1 LSARRATLSE
11 LLLVYLVAV
20 TAFGYFAGTWQDG
33 NTYSRLSLVMAL
45 TQEHR
50 FEIDTPQLA
59 EEWRQFRTADRS
71 IYNGH
76 YYSDKAIGSSLIG
89 AMAWAP
95 LHAVLQSTGTT
106 TELRVFKVMATFLGT
121 SLVCALLAPMVYWF
135 VTGVAGSRQAL
146 LVTSA
151 VVFGTSTFK
160 YSTGFYGHVPAA
172 LCLLGGALI
181 WFRAKQRRH
190 LSLVQVFASCALAG
204 FMVVTEYPTAV
215 LALVLGGY
223 MLLVLGDLGRLRD
236 WRVYLVGAAAVALA
250 ISPLLYY
257 NLAVYGHPLTTGYQ
271 HHATVK
277 FAAAHSQGLSG
288 IGPPDVVV
296 MFAMTLHPLMGIFW
310 QSPVLLLAIPGWFAM
325 WRAAHRM
332 EASFSFAAILV
343 YVALI
348 SGYYEWSGG
357 LAYTPRHLI
366 PMLPLFAMPLAFL
379 PRRWMPLAWGL
390 TALSIVQHTVAVAG
404 RADWVVRLIRSTLD
418 ASGHPSMHFTS
429 TIWTV
434 IWPNMQRGM
443 FLKNRGTMLLPDG
456 FLSLLPLAVLEAA
469 LVFLLARRAAQADRT
484 DDGVRLASSTHRP

>member
-1 LSARRATLSE
+1 MPARRATLSE
-11 LLLVYLVAV
+11 LLLAYLMAV
-20 TAFGYFAGTWQDG
+20 TAFGYFVGTWQDG
-33 NTYSRLSLVMAL
+33 NTYSRLSLVVAL
-45 TQEHR
+45 THEGR

-59 EEWRQFRTADRS
+59 YEWRQFRTADRS
-71 IYNGH
+71 FFNGH

-95 LHAVLQSTGTT
+95 VHAVLRRTGTAV
-106 TELRVFKVMATFLGT
+106 ELRVFKVLATFLGI
-121 SLVCALLAPMVYWF
+121 SLVCALLAPVVYGF
-135 VTGVAGSRQAL
+135 VTGVAGGRQAL

-151 VVFGTSTFK
+151 IVFGTSAFK

-172 LCLLGGALI
+172 LCLLGSMLI

-190 LSLVQVFASCALAG
+190 LSWLQVFASCALTG

-223 MLLVLGDLGRLRD
+223 MLLVLSDLGRLRD
-236 WRVYLVGAAAVALA
+236 WRVYLVGASAVALA

-257 NLAVYGHPLTTGYQ
+257 NLAVYGHPFTTGYQ

-288 IGPPDVVV
+288 IGAPDPVV

-310 QSPVLLLAIPGWFAM
+310 QSPVLLLAIPGWLAM
-325 WRAAHRM
+325 WKASHRM
-332 EASFSFAAILV
+332 EAWFSFTAILV

-366 PMLPLFAMPLAFL
+366 PVLPLFALPLAFL
-379 PRRWMPLAWGL
+379 PRRWVPLAWGL
-390 TALSIVQHTVAVAG
+390 AGLSILQHLIAVAG
-404 RADWVVRLIRSTLD
+404 RAEWVVRLIRSTLD
-418 ASGHPSMHFTS
+418 ANGHPSMHFTS
-429 TIWTV
+429 TIWTA
-434 IWPNMQRGM
+434 IWPNMQQGLFMR
-443 FLKNRGTMLLPDG
+443 NRGTMVLPEG
-456 FLSLLPLAVLEAA
+456 FVSLLPLVVLEAA
-469 LVFLLARRAAQADRT
+469 LVFLLMRQAARSP
-484 DDGVRLASSTHRP
+484 VLSHRPSVSP

>member
-1 LSARRATLSE
+1 LPARRATLSE
-11 LLLVYLVAV
+11 LLLVYLMAV
-20 TAFGYFAGTWQDG
+20 TAFGYFAGTWQDA

-59 EEWRQFRTADRS
+59 DAWQQFRTADRS
-71 IYNGH
+71 FYNGH
-76 YYSDKAIGSSLIG
+76 YYSDKAIGSSLLG

-95 LHAVLQSTGTT
+95 VHALLPSTDTT
-106 TELRVFKVMATFLGT
+106 VELRVFKVLATFLGV
-121 SLVCALLAPMVYWF
+121 SLVAALLAPMVYGF
-135 VTGVAGSRQAL
+135 VTGVAGSRQGL

-151 VVFGTSTFK
+151 IVFGTSIFK

-172 LCLLGGALI
+172 VCLLAGVLI
-181 WFRAKQRRH
+181 WFDAKHRRH
-190 LSLVQVFASCALAG
+190 LSGLQVFASCALAG

-223 MLLVLGDLGRLRD
+223 MLLVLRDLGRLRD
-236 WRVYLVGAAAVALA
+236 WRVYVVGASAVALA
-250 ISPLLYY
+250 VSPLLYY
-257 NLAVYGHPLTTGYQ
+257 NFAVYGSPFTTGYQ

-277 FAAAHSQGLSG
+277 FAAAHSQGLAG
-288 IGPPDVVV
+288 IGPPDPVV

-310 QSPVLLLAIPGWFAM
+310 QSPVLLLAIPGWLTM
-325 WRAAHRM
+325 RATHRT
-332 EASFSFAAILV
+332 EAWFSFTAILV

-366 PMLPLFAMPLAFL
+366 PVLPMFAIPLAFL
-379 PRRWMPLAWGL
+379 PRRWMPIAWGL
-390 TALSIVQHTVAVAG
+390 AGLSIVQHLIAAAG
-404 RADWVVRLIRSTLD
+404 REDWVVRLIRSTLD

-434 IWPNMQRGM
+434 IWPNMRHGM

-456 FLSLLPLAVLEAA
+456 FLSLLPLLLLEAVL
-469 LVFLLARRAAQADRT
+469 VVMVIRRAGQIDR
-484 DDGVRLASSTHRP
+484 STVTP